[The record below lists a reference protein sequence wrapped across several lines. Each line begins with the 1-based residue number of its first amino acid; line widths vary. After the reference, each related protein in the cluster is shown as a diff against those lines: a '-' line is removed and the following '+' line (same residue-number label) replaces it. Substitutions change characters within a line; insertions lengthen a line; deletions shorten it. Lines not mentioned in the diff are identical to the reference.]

1 LSDYLTVVL
10 ANFERKLARGSHLHA
25 VTEAG
30 HAYGGLKILLKRGCH
45 AAEFLNKIKVQK
57 NSHRILL
64 GFEIIV

>member
-1 LSDYLTVVL
+1 MSDYLTVVL

-30 HAYGGLKILLKRGCH
+30 PYGGLKILLKRGCH
-45 AAEFLNKIKVQK
+45 VAEFLNKIKVQK